1 MHCCPPLLSM
11 LQACADRAWAG
22 ICSACDVFHTA
33 QALDGQHGLAFHTN
47 LPASGAQCRWMWE
60 SAPDVVR
67 HLLLPA
73 KLLGAFR
80 ATCCLLEEV
89 QRGEQTPR
97 AVIHVWWWLS
107 TSSAPCWGRLAAGKG
122 RRASAR
128 CSFTSVCDFLTTPFD
143 RLFSSVTILT
153 LSRWQC
159 DPGTSVS
166 QFWHV
171 WVMLPPYSNIM
182 WQAQHMFWK
191 GLQFILAA
199 PNLLDL
205 FNPAFT
211 LHHLN
216 RWGCF

>member
-1 MHCCPPLLSM
+1 MDVGISPRCCKASPAPS
-11 LQACADRAWAG
+11 QAAG
-22 ICSACDVFHTA
+22 GFQS
-33 QALDGQHGLAFHTN
+33 
-47 LPASGAQCRWMWE
+47 S
-60 SAPDVVR
+60 
-67 HLLLPA
+67 LLLAGGGAERGANAPGSHSRVVVA
-73 KLLGAFR
+73 QHELGSLMGQAGCR
-80 ATCCLLEEV
+80 EGL
-89 QRGEQTPR
+89 QG
-97 AVIHVWWWLS
+97 LS
-107 TSSAPCWGRLAAGKG
+107 TLLIHECLRL
-122 RRASAR
+122 SYN
-128 CSFTSVCDFLTTPFD
+128 SFRPAFLQSNHPH
-143 RLFSSVTILT
+143 
-153 LSRWQC
+153 SRWQC

-216 RWGCF
+216 HWGCF